1 MTMTR
6 PKLPDDAE
14 QDVTAEEMLEPIAEL
29 GSELTSARKQTR
41 NQAIRYILWGLI
53 SVVVNF
59 LTFYLMNRVLK
70 VEYQIA
76 NATAWIVS
84 VQVAF
89 WVDRLLVFKH
99 TSHHPFR
106 EMGKFY
112 GTRLMTY
119 LIETFVLWIGISLIS
134 LNPVATKI
142 VGQACALIG
151 NFFLSKLV
159 VFRNKEAH

>member
-1 MTMTR
+1 MMVKTKPNNATTT
-6 PKLPDDAE
+6 DTE
-14 QDVTAEEMLEPIAEL
+14 VTAEEMLEPIAEL
-29 GSELTSARKQTR
+29 GSELISTKKQTR

-59 LTFYLMNRVLK
+59 LTFYLMNRVLH

-76 NATAWIVS
+76 NATAWVVS

-99 TSHHPFR
+99 HSAHPAR

-112 GTRLMTY
+112 GTRLATY
-119 LIETFVLWIGISLIS
+119 LIETFVLWLGISVLGTHA
-134 LNPVATKI
+134 VATKI
-142 VGQACALIG
+142 IGQGCALIG
-151 NFFLSKLV
+151 NFFLSKLF
-159 VFRNKEAH
+159 VFRK